1 MTRFI
6 RVAVIGVA
14 SLLFLA
20 ACGGDDES
28 PTAGATSASPSI
40 KTVTVGSANFP
51 ESELLAEIYAGALEA
66 KGVTVERQ
74 LGIGAREVT
83 YGQLKSGDLTI
94 IPQYNRAL
102 LQYRDQNATASTTD
116 ETNTALKAALPPELE
131 ILNSAPAE
139 DKDSLTVSQETAS
152 QNNLTTIEDLAKVS
166 KDMTIGGP
174 PEMKQRR
181 EQQFKD
187 VYGLEFK
194 EWKALEV
201 GGPLT
206 VTALKDGDVQVANLF
221 TTDPSILA
229 NNFVVLE
236 DTKSVFG
243 SQNVTPLVYKAG
255 VDQNIR
261 DTLNAVS
268 AKLDTATLTQ
278 LVGKVSVDK
287 EDADKVAQDW
297 LTSVGL
303 ACRPEAV
310 LP

>member
-6 RVAVIGVA
+6 RVAVAGVA

-20 ACGGDDES
+20 ACGGDDEE
-28 PTAGATSASPSI
+28 PTTPGATSAGI
-40 KTVTVGSANFP
+40 TNVTVGSANFP
-51 ESELLAEIYAGALEA
+51 ESELLAEIYAAALEA
-66 KGVTVERQ
+66 KGVDVERQ

-83 YGQLKSGDLTI
+83 YGQLQSGDLTI
-94 IPQYNRAL
+94 MPEYNGAL
-102 LQYRDQNATASTTD
+102 LQYLDQDATATTTQD
-116 ETNTALKAALPPELE
+116 VNTALAAALPPELE
-131 ILNSAPAE
+131 ILDSAAAE
-139 DKDSLTVSQETAS
+139 DKDSLTVTSETAS
-152 QNNLTTIEDLAKVS
+152 QNSLTTIADLAPLS
-166 KDMTIGGP
+166 GDMIIGGP

-194 EWKALEV
+194 EWKALDV

-221 TTDPSILA
+221 TTDPAIVG
-229 NNFVVLE
+229 NDFVVLE
-236 DTKSVFG
+236 DPESVFG
-243 SQNVTPLVYKAG
+243 AQNVTPLVFKAG

-268 AKLDTATLTQ
+268 AKLDTATLAG
-278 LVGKVSVDK
+278 LLAKVVTDH
-287 EDADKVAQDW
+287 EDADQVAKDW

-303 ACRPEAV
+303 A
-310 LP
+310 

>member
-6 RVAVIGVA
+6 RVAVVGVA

-28 PTAGATSASPSI
+28 PTTGATSASPSI
-40 KTVTVGSANFP
+40 KNVTVGSANFP

-83 YGQLKSGDLTI
+83 YGQLQSGDLTI
-94 IPQYNRAL
+94 MPEYNGAL
-102 LQYRDQNATASTTD
+102 LHYLDEKATAATTD
-116 ETNTALKAALPPELE
+116 ETNTALKAALPPALE
-131 ILNSAPAE
+131 ILDSAPAE
-139 DKDSLTVSQETAS
+139 DKDSLTVTQETAS

-166 KDMTIGGP
+166 NDMIIGGP

-194 EWKALEV
+194 EWKALDV

-206 VTALKDGDVQVANLF
+206 VTALKDGNVQVADLF
-221 TTDPSILA
+221 TTDPAIVA
-229 NNFVVLE
+229 NNFVVL
-236 DTKSVFG
+236 DDPKSVFG
-243 SQNVTPLVYKAG
+243 AQNVTPLVFKTG

-268 AKLDTATLTQ
+268 AKLDTATLSQ
-278 LVGKVSVDK
+278 LVAKVVTDH
-287 EDADKVAQDW
+287 EDADQVAKEW
-297 LTSVGL
+297 LTSAGL
-303 ACRPEAV
+303 G
-310 LP
+310 

>member
-6 RVAVIGVA
+6 RVAVVGVA

-28 PTAGATSASPSI
+28 PTTGATSAGI
-40 KTVTVGSANFP
+40 KNVTVGSANFT
-51 ESELLAEIYAGALEA
+51 ESEVLAEIYAAALEA

-83 YGQLKSGDLTI
+83 YGQLQSGALTI
-94 IPQYNRAL
+94 MPEYNGAL
-102 LQYRDQNATASTTD
+102 LQYLDQNATAATTD
-116 ETNTALKAALPPELE
+116 EVNTALKAALPPALE
-131 ILNSAPAE
+131 ILDSAPAE
-139 DKDSLTVSQETAS
+139 DKDSLTVTQETAS
-152 QNNLTTIEDLAKVS
+152 QNSLTTIEDLAKVS
-166 KDMTIGGP
+166 KDMIIGGP

-194 EWKALEV
+194 EWKALDV

-221 TTDPSILA
+221 TTDPAIVD

-236 DTKSVFG
+236 DTKNVFG
-243 SQNVTPLVYKAG
+243 AQNVTPLVFKAG
-255 VDQNIR
+255 VDPNIT

-268 AKLDTATLTQ
+268 AKLDTQTLTQ
-278 LVGKVSVDK
+278 LVSKVSTDH
-287 EDADKVAQDW
+287 EDADQVAKDW
-297 LTSVGL
+297 LNSVGL
-303 ACRPEAV
+303 G
-310 LP
+310 